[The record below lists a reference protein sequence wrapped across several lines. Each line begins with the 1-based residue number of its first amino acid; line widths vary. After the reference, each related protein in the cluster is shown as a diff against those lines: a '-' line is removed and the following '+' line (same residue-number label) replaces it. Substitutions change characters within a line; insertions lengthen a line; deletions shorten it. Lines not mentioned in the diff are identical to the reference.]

1 VQGSP
6 PKIEIARTPIKKA
19 EILGEAS
26 VSSRVSKQF
35 KLEAHFLGS
44 W

>member
-26 VSSRVSKQF
+26 VSYRVSKHLE
-35 KLEAHFLGS
+35 LEAHFLGS